1 MMAARRARV
10 RSTFRGFFQRNR
22 QAGPAAIL
30 AAFSAALL
38 HVTGRHICDE
48 NNTSAELV
56 CTRAPVRAATLIP
69 STLKSR
75 QFPLVVNL
83 VVIAP

>member
-1 MMAARRARV
+1 
-10 RSTFRGFFQRNR
+10 
-22 QAGPAAIL
+22 
-30 AAFSAALL
+30 
-38 HVTGRHICDE
+38 VTGRHICDE